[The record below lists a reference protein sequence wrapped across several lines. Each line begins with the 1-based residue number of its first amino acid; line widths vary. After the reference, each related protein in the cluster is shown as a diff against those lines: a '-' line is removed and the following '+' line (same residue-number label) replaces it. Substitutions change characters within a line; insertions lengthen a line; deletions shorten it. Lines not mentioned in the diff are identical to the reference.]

1 MPLVPPPDHSKSYFA
16 AAVGISISLII
27 LALNRYVYPGL
38 GVTVSTG
45 FLLGVVYRDG
55 TKAAIYNRPSL
66 PRSSGTSLGKLEILF
81 GVLIL
86 SLLIIFLSSRKAR
99 VCHVCGRVH

>member
-1 MPLVPPPDHSKSYFA
+1 MPLIPPPDHSKSYFA
-16 AAVGISISLII
+16 AAIGISISLII
-27 LALNRYVYPGL
+27 LALNRYVYPVG
-38 GVTVSTG
+38 GDG
-45 FLLGVVYRDG
+45 QHRFPFGGCYRDG

-66 PRSSGTSLGKLEILF
+66 PRSSGTSFSKLEIFF
-81 GVLIL
+81 GILIL

>member
-27 LALNRYVYPGL
+27 LALNRHVYPVG
-38 GVTVSTG
+38 GDSQHRFPFG
-45 FLLGVVYRDG
+45 GCYRDG

-66 PRSSGTSLGKLEILF
+66 PRSPGASFSKLEVLL

-86 SLLIIFLSSRKAR
+86 SLFIIFLSSRKAR

>member
-27 LALNRYVYPGL
+27 LALNRYVYPVG
-38 GVTVSTG
+38 GDSQHRFPFG
-45 FLLGVVYRDG
+45 GCYRDG

-66 PRSSGTSLGKLEILF
+66 PRSSGTSLSKLEILF
-81 GVLIL
+81 GILIL